1 MKNNLFKLLSI
12 LMAVLLL
19 TACGTSGASAET
31 ETAEVNDIAAEP
43 ATADADT
50 VVVDESGEMASVD
63 MLYYLQLSD
72 SSIMAACNTDEGIEI
87 FGEDYYVV
95 LLNDAEIY
103 NASGEKIALEDLTRG
118 CPIRIE
124 WPGMVMESYP
134 AQIAAAKVTAL
145 SYEADPSVPA
155 EDEIPAVGGGEKWWE
170 PQPVTELPGMTMEYS
185 TPDFSVAVFLSG
197 LGSWDYTE
205 DGEEWQSMISCGDHP
220 LEWTYDDN
228 NTIKRV
234 NFDTVKLF
242 TTPAADTMV
251 ASAYVDGSEE
261 AVDVAIGEDGTV
273 ELLEGSEVI
282 YVVSCFWNADTYSG
296 DATYAFK
303 VVVPEAS

>member
-1 MKNNLFKLLSI
+1 MKNNLFKLLAI
-12 LMAVLLL
+12 LMALLL
-19 TACGTSGASAET
+19 LAACGTSAASTEET
-31 ETAEVNDIAAEP
+31 SGVNEIAAEP

-50 VVVDESGEMASVD
+50 VVVDENAEMATVD
-63 MLYYLQLSD
+63 MLYYLQLGD
-72 SSIMAACNTDEGIEI
+72 SSIMAACNTDEGIEM
-87 FGEDYYVV
+87 FGEDYYVI
-95 LLNDAEIY
+95 LLSDAEIY

-145 SYEADPSVPA
+145 SDEADPSVPA
-155 EDEIPAVGGGEKWWE
+155 EDDIPAVGGGEKWWVAE
-170 PQPVTELPGMTMEYS
+170 AVTELPSLTMEYT
-185 TPDFSVAVFLSG
+185 TPDFSVAVFLNG
-197 LGSWDYTE
+197 IGSWSYTE
-205 DGEEWQSMISCGDHP
+205 DGEVWQDMISCGDHP

-234 NFDTVKLF
+234 NFDAVRLF
-242 TTPAADTMV
+242 SSPAADTMV

-261 AVDVAIGEDGTV
+261 AVDVAVGEDGTL
-273 ELLEGSEVI
+273 ELLDGSEVI
-282 YVVSCFWNADTYSG
+282 YVVSCFWEGETYSG

-303 VVVPEAS
+303 VIVPAE